1 MLNVQEI
8 LNKVNKEGYSVVAI
22 RHCAEDEDYTVGDIC
37 RNSYD
42 WNYELDCS
50 TYDTDEPV
58 ELEGAC
64 GYHVRGFENLDA
76 DEIEEAT
83 EIFEKAMKEAE
94 TYYGKVVIIAGN
106 RYTYGNDENEVIIED
121 AEVIA

>member
-1 MLNVQEI
+1 MMNVQEI
-8 LNKVNKEGYSVVAI
+8 LNKVNEEGYSVVAI
-22 RHCAEDEDYTVGDIC
+22 RHCTEDEDYTVGDIC

-76 DEIEEAT
+76 DEIEEAA
-83 EIFEKAMKEAE
+83 ELLNKALKGAE
-94 TYYGKVVIIAGN
+94 LYCGKMVVIAGY

>member
-8 LNKVNKEGYSVVAI
+8 LNKVNEEGYSVVAI

-50 TYDTDEPV
+50 TYDTDDPV
-58 ELEGAC
+58 ELEGTC

-76 DEIEEAT
+76 YEIEEAA

-94 TYYGKVVIIAGN
+94 TYYGKVVIIAGY
-106 RYTYGNDENEVIIED
+106 RYTYGNDVNEVIIED

>member
-22 RHCAEDEDYTVGDIC
+22 RHCAEDEAYAVGDIC

-94 TYYGKVVIIAGN
+94 TYCGKVVIIAGN

>member
-1 MLNVQEI
+1 MMNVQEI
-8 LNKVNKEGYSVVAI
+8 LNKVNEEGYSVVAI
-22 RHCAEDEDYTVGDIC
+22 RHCAEDEDYAVGDIC

-94 TYYGKVVIIAGN
+94 TYYGKVVIIAGY
-106 RYTYGNDENEVIIED
+106 RYAYGNDENEVIIED

>member
-1 MLNVQEI
+1 MMNVQEI
-8 LNKVNKEGYSVVAI
+8 LNKVNEEGYSVVAI
-22 RHCAEDEDYTVGDIC
+22 RHCAEDEDYEVGDIC

-50 TYDTDEPV
+50 TYDTEEPI
-58 ELEGAC
+58 ELDGAC

-94 TYYGKVVIIAGN
+94 TYYGKVVIIAGY

>member
-1 MLNVQEI
+1 MMNVQEI
-8 LNKVNKEGYSVVAI
+8 LNKVNEEGYSVVAI
-22 RHCAEDEDYTVGDIC
+22 RHCAEDEDYAVGDIC

-83 EIFEKAMKEAE
+83 ELLNKALKGAE
-94 TYYGKVVIIAGN
+94 LYCGKMVVIAGHS
-106 RYTYGNDENEVIIED
+106 YTYGNDENEVIIED

>member
-1 MLNVQEI
+1 MNVQET
-8 LNKVNKEGYSVVAI
+8 LNKVNEEGYSVVAI

-50 TYDTDEPV
+50 TYDTEEPV
-58 ELEGAC
+58 ELDGAC

-83 EIFEKAMKEAE
+83 EIFEKAMKESE
-94 TYYGKVVIIAGN
+94 TYYGKVVIIAGY
-106 RYTYGNDENEVIIED
+106 RYTYGSDENEVIIED

>member
-1 MLNVQEI
+1 MMDVQEI
-8 LNKVNKEGYSVVAI
+8 LNKVNEEGYSVVAI
-22 RHCAEDEDYTVGDIC
+22 RHCAEDEDYAVSDIC

-50 TYDTDEPV
+50 TYDTEEPI
-58 ELEGAC
+58 ELDGAC

-76 DEIEEAT
+76 EEIEEAT

-94 TYYGKVVIIAGN
+94 TYYGKVVIIAGY

>member
-1 MLNVQEI
+1 MMNVQEI
-8 LNKVNKEGYSVVAI
+8 LNKVNEEGYSVVAI

-58 ELEGAC
+58 ELEGVC
-64 GYHVRGFENLDA
+64 GYHVRGFENLDT
-76 DEIEEAT
+76 DEIEEAA
-83 EIFEKAMKEAE
+83 ELLNKALKGAE
-94 TYYGKVVIIAGN
+94 LYCGEMVVIAGHS
-106 RYTYGNDENEVIIED
+106 YTYGNDENEVIIED

>member
-22 RHCAEDEDYTVGDIC
+22 RHCAEDEDYAVGDVC

-50 TYDTDEPV
+50 TYDTEEPA
-58 ELEGAC
+58 ELDGTC
-64 GYHVRGFENLDA
+64 GYHVTGLENLDE

-83 EIFEKAMKEAE
+83 ELLNKALKGAE
-94 TYYGKVVIIAGN
+94 LYCGKMVVIAGHS
-106 RYTYGNDENEVIIED
+106 YTYGNDENEVIIKD

>member
-50 TYDTDEPV
+50 TYETEEPV

-64 GYHVRGFENLDA
+64 GYHVNGFQNLD
-76 DEIEEAT
+76 DEDIEEAT
-83 EIFEKAMKEAE
+83 EMINKAVKEAE
-94 TYYGKVVIIAGN
+94 LYCGKMVVIAGYS
-106 RYTYGNDENEVIIED
+106 YTYGQDENEVIIED